1 MMCAFRGALLPFM
14 TKSHCWLTLIQ
25 DPQPERVALLGW
37 GYVKKKEG
45 ERASSQ
51 GSVAGLA

>member
-1 MMCAFRGALLPFM
+1 MMCAFRGALLPLM

-25 DPQPERVALLGW
+25 DPQPERVALSGW